1 MTIKVGD
8 FVIIDD
14 MKYHRGPIQV
24 IEIFDSY
31 AIVGAHSRVRI
42 SLKRLKKI
50 K

>member
-14 MKYHRGPIQV
+14 MKYHKGPIQV
-24 IEIFDSY
+24 IEIFDDY
-31 AIVGAHSRVRI
+31 AILGSHSRVRI

>member
-24 IEIFDSY
+24 ITIYFMILYNIIFSMSDSLSF
-31 AIVGAHSRVRI
+31 H
-42 SLKRLKKI
+42 
-50 K
+50 